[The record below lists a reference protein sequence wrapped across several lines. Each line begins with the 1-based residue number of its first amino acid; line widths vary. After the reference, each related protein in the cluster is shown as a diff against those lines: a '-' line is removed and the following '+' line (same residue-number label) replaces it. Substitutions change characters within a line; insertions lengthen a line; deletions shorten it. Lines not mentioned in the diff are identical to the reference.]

1 MNTTDS
7 EMLGRFERLEIDAPG
22 FRHADHV
29 RVACEMLGKY
39 EFFDACSRYAKTIL
53 AMATGVG
60 VPEKFNATITFA
72 FMSLIAER
80 RASSDATDVDT
91 FLAENPDLLDKDLL
105 DRWYSKERLASPLAR
120 TQFLLP
126 NLP

>member
-1 MNTTDS
+1 MNTSACEVLDQ
-7 EMLGRFERLEIDAPG
+7 FERLEIDAPD

-29 RVACEMLGKY
+29 RVAYEMLGKY
-39 EFFDACSRYAKTIL
+39 EFFDACSRYARTIL

-80 RASSDATDVDT
+80 RASSSATDVDA

-120 TQFLLP
+120 SHFLLP
-126 NLP
+126 DLP